1 MRVFDSSD
9 AVMADLPA
17 SRTFSVPTVRS
28 GRCEVKCPICGSAEF
43 LSTTPDIDRAKREG
57 FRNVIVG
64 MYGDA
69 AMAAL
74 PVKFQHCANCGYV
87 LQFIIGKFPDG
98 EQQ

>member
-1 MRVFDSSD
+1 
-9 AVMADLPA
+9 
-17 SRTFSVPTVRS
+17 
-28 GRCEVKCPICGSAEF
+28 
-43 LSTTPDIDRAKREG
+43 
-57 FRNVIVG
+57 